1 MAYRSALEKSG
12 GEASIKGRRL
22 LWPVAIGSLERMAH
36 VESNGRKIWVEEA
49 GDGEPLLLV
58 MGLGGQL
65 IDWPAEFVDGL
76 VAAGFRVIRFDNRD
90 IGLSDS
96 DDWEP
101 PSKVQI
107 AAAVLS
113 KRKTLEVGYHLTDMA
128 ADAAGVLAALGIE
141 SAHVVGMSMGGMIA
155 QTMAIEYPQ
164 MVRSMCSVM
173 SNTGDR
179 KSGRIDRK
187 VLRKMAR
194 AKPPTKEEA
203 AETLTEQYAWWVG
216 SAWRADVHLERTKAS
231 IARAWNPAGV
241 ARQSAAIIASP
252 DRTEALRTLDVPTLV
267 VHGTHDKL
275 VLPSGG
281 IATVDAIP
289 GARLLMFNDMGHD
302 LPHTR
307 NDELIDAIKRNTERA

>member
-1 MAYRSALEKSG
+1 M
-12 GEASIKGRRL
+12 
-22 LWPVAIGSLERMAH
+22 PH
-36 VESNGRKIWVEEA
+36 VESNGRSIWVEEA
-49 GDGEPLLLV
+49 GDGAPLLLV

-65 IDWPAEFVDGL
+65 IDWPDEFVDGL

-101 PSKVQI
+101 PSRLQTV
-107 AAAVLS
+107 AAMLS
-113 KRKTLEVGYHLTDMA
+113 KRKKLDVGYRLTDMA
-128 ADAAGVLAALGIE
+128 ADAVGVLAALGIE

-164 MVRSMCSVM
+164 MVRSLCSVM

-179 KSGRIDRK
+179 KNGRVDFSVIRK
-187 VLRKMAR
+187 LAR
-194 AKPPTKEEA
+194 AKPPTREEA
-203 AETLTEQYAWWVG
+203 PEVLTDQFALWVG
-216 SAWRADVHLERTKAS
+216 PAWRRDVHLERTKAS
-231 IARAWNPAGV
+231 VARAWNPAGT
-241 ARQSAAIIASP
+241 ARQSAAILASP
-252 DRTEALRTLDVPTLV
+252 DRTPALRTLDVPTLV

-281 IATVDAIP
+281 IATVEAIP
-289 GARLLMFNDMGHD
+289 NARLVMFNDMGHD

-307 NDELIDAIKRNTERA
+307 NAELISEIKQNTQRAA

>member
-1 MAYRSALEKSG
+1 M
-12 GEASIKGRRL
+12 
-22 LWPVAIGSLERMAH
+22 PH
-36 VESNGRKIWVEEA
+36 VQSNGRNIWVEDN
-49 GDGEPLLLV
+49 GGQGEPLLLV

-65 IDWPAEFVDGL
+65 IDWPPDFVDGL
-76 VAAGFRVIRFDNRD
+76 GAAGFRVIRFDNRD

-96 DDWEP
+96 DDWQP
-101 PSKVQI
+101 PSKLQSALAI
-107 AAAVLS
+107 IS
-113 KRKTLEVGYHLTDMA
+113 KRRSQTLDVGYHLTDMA
-128 ADAAGVLAALGIE
+128 ADAAGVLAALGLD

-164 MVRSMCSVM
+164 MVRSLVSVM

-179 KSGRIDRK
+179 KNGRIDFG

-194 AKPPTKEEA
+194 AEIPTRENAPEV
-203 AETLTEQYAWWVG
+203 LTEQFSWWVG
-216 SAWRADVHLERTKAS
+216 PAWRREVHLERTKAS
-231 IARAWNPAGV
+231 VARAWNPIGT

-252 DRTEALRTLDVPTLV
+252 DRTEALRSLDVATLV

-281 IATVDAIP
+281 VATVDAIHN
-289 GARLLMFNDMGHD
+289 ARLLMFNDMGHD

-307 NDELIDAIKRNTERA
+307 NAELISEIKQNAERA

>member
-1 MAYRSALEKSG
+1 
-12 GEASIKGRRL
+12 
-22 LWPVAIGSLERMAH
+22 MAH
-36 VESNGRKIWVEEA
+36 IESNGRKIWVEES
-49 GDGEPLLLV
+49 GEGEPLLLV

-65 IDWPAEFVDGL
+65 IDWPAEFVNGL
-76 VAAGFRVIRFDNRD
+76 VDAGYRVIRFDNRD

-96 DDWEP
+96 DDWVP
-101 PSKVQI
+101 PSRVQI

-113 KRKTLEVGYHLTDMA
+113 KRKTLEVGYRLTDMA

-164 MVRSMCSVM
+164 MVRSLCSVM

-179 KSGRIDRK
+179 KNGGIDRK
-187 VLRKMAR
+187 VLRKSATL
-194 AKPPTKEEA
+194 KPPRKEQA
-203 AETLTEQYAWWVG
+203 AEALTEQYSWWVG
-216 SAWRADVHLERTKAS
+216 SAWRADVHLERTRAS
-231 IARAWNPAGV
+231 IARAWNPVGV
-241 ARQSAAIIASP
+241 ARQMAAIIASP
-252 DRTEALRTLDVPTLV
+252 DRTDALRTLDVPTLV

-281 IATVDAIP
+281 LATVDAIP

-307 NDELIDAIKRNTERA
+307 NDELIAAIKRNTQRAT